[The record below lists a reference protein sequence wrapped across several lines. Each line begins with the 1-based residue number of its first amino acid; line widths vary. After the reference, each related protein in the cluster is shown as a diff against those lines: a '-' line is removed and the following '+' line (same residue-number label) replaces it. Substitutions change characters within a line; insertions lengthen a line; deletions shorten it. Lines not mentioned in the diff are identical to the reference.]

1 MEMMNEDF
9 LRFIDRDCN
18 RADFIQ
24 SWLEGKGVKTNR
36 ITIDGKNH
44 ILVQY
49 ESRFYNPRFRIKTVI
64 AHHDRVEGSPG
75 ANDNSAAVWFLMNWA
90 VRIKDYPNFHNVRIF
105 FTDGE
110 ELGWNTG
117 VTEQGAFGIASTF
130 QRLGIKNDD
139 VFVFDACGRGEI
151 PVLARLNLGV
161 KSPADFLKKANDL
174 YLRSQEML
182 KTASGGRW
190 MTLPVPY
197 SDNASFLA
205 CGIPAVAIT
214 MLPADE
220 ASLYARMLTKDKNLE
235 SNVLNRESSKSQR
248 IAEGTPDY
256 SYKEHLPLTW
266 RLFHTE
272 NDDLQSLTLLSNV
285 VMEKILDVLAAAKT
299 PVL

>member
-1 MEMMNEDF
+1 MGFLAQDF
-9 LRFIDRDCN
+9 SRFIDKDCD
-18 RADFIQ
+18 RVDFIQ
-24 SWLEGKGVKTNR
+24 TWLRSNGVESNR

-49 ESRFYNPRFRIKTVI
+49 GSNAYNPRFRIKTVI

-75 ANDNSAAVWFLMNWA
+75 ANDNSAADWQLMNWA
-90 VRIKDYPNFHNVRIF
+90 VYLKNYPSFHNVRIF

-151 PVLARLNLGV
+151 PVLARLNV
-161 KSPADFLKKANDL
+161 SAKSPTSFLKKAGDL
-174 YLRSQEML
+174 YTRTQEIL
-182 KTASGGRW
+182 KTASAGRW
-190 MTLPVPY
+190 MSLPVPY

-220 ASLYARMLTKDKNLE
+220 ASLYARLLAKDRNLE
-235 SNVLNRESSKSQR
+235 DSVLNREISKAKR
-248 IAEGTPDY
+248 MEENIPDY

-272 NDDLQSLTLLSNV
+272 KDCEESLTPVSFT
-285 VMEKILDVLAAAKT
+285 VMEKILHVLAEAKT
-299 PVL
+299 PV